1 VNALRA
7 VRAIQIK
14 EASPILLEALD
25 ECDINDRSDIARH
38 LPELGT
44 SGIGFLLTG
53 RPEIRDTFGALVTS
67 DHN

>member
-1 VNALRA
+1 MLQEYPKV
-7 VRAIQIK
+7 I
-14 EASPILLEALD
+14 ILLDALD

-44 SGIGFLLTG
+44 SGIGFLLTSH
-53 RPEIRDTFGALVTS
+53 PEIRDTFGALVNS